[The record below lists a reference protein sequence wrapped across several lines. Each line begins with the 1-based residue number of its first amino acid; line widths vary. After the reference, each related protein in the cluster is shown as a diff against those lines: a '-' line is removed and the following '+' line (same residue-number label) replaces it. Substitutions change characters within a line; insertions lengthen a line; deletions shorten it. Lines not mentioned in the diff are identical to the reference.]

1 MNPEFRILHRF
12 RFPVNLS
19 YAFESL
25 VDAGIF
31 CKKSEE
37 QNELWVPWEDYERAS
52 GLLNEMNLDDEP
64 LSPDSEGYIEGYEE
78 WINKQYLPGYFTGTT
93 RPIWFKDKVYWKYF
107 GPGFFGLGLFI
118 FYIIATQ
125 AIEGSFHISALVMG
139 ILGAAYIAIGFYMVK
154 ATWGKGKENKP
165 TRS

>member
-64 LSPDSEGYIEGYEE
+64 LSPDSEGYIDGYEE

-107 GPGFFGLGLFI
+107 GPGFLLLGLFI
-118 FYIIATQ
+118 FGLIVQ
-125 AIEGSFHISALVMG
+125 MALEDNFSLSSVVMG
-139 ILGAAYIAIGFYMVK
+139 VVATAYVAIGYNMTH
-154 ATWGKGKENKP
+154 ATWFGKN
-165 TRS
+165 